1 MIFLLFYFAMML
13 YNFFSQHEHIIILFS
28 VIYVFKQHQ
37 LHMVHYAEDYIQA
50 ENYVQSPLYI

>member
-1 MIFLLFYFAMML
+1 MML

-28 VIYVFKQHQ
+28 VICVFKQHQ